1 MIPYIVGYNG
11 GVKLTLAQTATFVSL
26 WRRYRLDDEDLRSL
40 ERAIMANPQ
49 AGKVMRNTGGV
60 RKVRFA
66 PPSQPSGK
74 SGAYRVCY
82 LYFPA
87 YDIVF
92 FILIFSKSDQSN
104 LTANQEKACRQLVKE
119 IQTSLDAK

>member
-1 MIPYIVGYNG
+1 
-11 GVKLTLAQTATFVSL
+11 VKLTLAQTATFVSL
-26 WRRYRLDDEDLRSL
+26 WKRYRLDDGDLRSL
-40 ERAIMANPQ
+40 EREVMTNPL

-66 PPSQPSGK
+66 PPSRRSGK

-92 FILIFSKSDQSN
+92 FVLIFAKSEQAN
-104 LTANQEKACRQLVKE
+104 LTANQEKACRQLVQE
-119 IQTSLDAK
+119 IRASLDAVKGR